1 MPWLCHRILFHHQDK
16 KISDLNLYPSI
27 NERTI
32 LLLSYIL
39 SPSLTQSER
48 EGLLLKYEARG
59 IMDAYIRR
67 GKLGFN
73 IGNNESLISTDYSA
87 CRCNCSKCSA
97 FANEICNKAKPLNS
111 EVLNHMSIYTECFPK
126 NKVFTPFRSWIKE
139 ITKHLI
145 FAAYKILYC
154 FP

>member
-1 MPWLCHRILFHHQDK
+1 M
-16 KISDLNLYPSI
+16 
-27 NERTI
+27 
-32 LLLSYIL
+32 LLSYIL
-39 SPSLTQSER
+39 SPSLTRSER
-48 EGLLLKYEARG
+48 EGLLLKYEASG

-73 IGNNESLISTDYSA
+73 IGNNDSLISTDYSA

-126 NKVFTPFRSWIKE
+126 NKVFYPFPVIDKRDNKTSHFCSLQNPILFSLEKTIKRSSAFLSNRFLSF
-139 ITKHLI
+139 H
-145 FAAYKILYC
+145 
-154 FP
+154 